1 MITFNQLDALQSVH
15 SAADI
20 FHKRRYNMKN
30 SIYSASFIAASES
43 WIPATPYFKK
53 SLSFTKKIKSA
64 KLNISS
70 LGVFVAQI
78 SGARVGNDY
87 MTPGWTNYNK
97 RLQFFTYDVKNMLTN
112 ENEIIV
118 GVGNGWFSSRGGFP
132 ETITGMYGTH
142 PALIA
147 SLDVVFEDGEKMTVL
162 TDESWQ
168 VAKSECLFS
177 GIYDG
182 EITDARIV
190 PVFESN
196 ATTFEYN
203 KDVLIPFEGVPTREI
218 ETLTPKSIFTTPKG
232 ECVIDFGQEIT
243 GTVEFDLCAKGGE
256 RVEIKHA
263 EVLDKDGNFYNAN
276 YRTARSE
283 IVYTAK
289 AGEQTYKAKYTFF
302 GFRYIKLIDWPEE
315 VKADNFRAIVMH
327 SDMKRTGYFTCG
339 HEKINRLYS
348 NVIWGQRDN
357 FLDIPTDCPQRD
369 ERLGW
374 TGDAQ
379 VFARAASINY
389 DTEDFYK
396 KWLRDM
402 ASEQFENGE
411 LPHVIP
417 DALKVNGTRNSTAWS
432 DASCIMP
439 WEIYQA
445 FGNIKLLREH
455 LPMMKKWHGYVKS
468 RAGRKCLWIGDEHF
482 GDWLGMD
489 APEGSYTGSTNKDLI
504 ASAYFYHITV
514 ILAKTHKVL
523 GMSSEKYEN
532 LAEKIRKA
540 YKKEYIKRGKLTSD
554 TQTAHVLTL
563 HFGLVDDDAELK
575 AKLGKRLVELIEGF
589 GDRLQTGFV
598 GTPYLLDALTEIGRH
613 DKAYT
618 LLLQE
623 KFPSWLFSVNQGA
636 TTIWEHWDSKNE
648 KGEFWS
654 TDMNSFNHYAY
665 GACAAWFYRTI
676 LGVRPTEPAYKSFE
690 ICPIPSEK
698 LGFAKARIETRS
710 GIIRSEW
717 RYEQGGIRYSF
728 SIPTG
733 TTAKVTIDGVTKT
746 YAPGE
751 YTVWGNK

>member
-1 MITFNQLDALQSVH
+1 
-15 SAADI
+15 
-20 FHKRRYNMKN
+20 MKN
-30 SIYSASFIAASES
+30 PILKADFICADKS
-43 WIPATPYFKK
+43 WIPAAPYFKK
-53 SLSFTKKIKSA
+53 EVTVIGEIKRATLYISA
-64 KLNISS
+64 
-70 LGVFVAQI
+70 LGVFEAKI
-78 SGARVGNDY
+78 NGMRVGNDY

-97 RLQFFTYDVKNMLTN
+97 RLQFCTYNVTNMLSEKT
-112 ENEIIV
+112 EIIV

-132 ETITGMYGTH
+132 ESKDGMYGAH

-147 SLDVVFEDGEKMTVL
+147 ALEIEYEDGRIEYVY
-162 TDESWQ
+162 TDESWLT
-168 VAKSECLFS
+168 ARSECLFS

-182 EITDARIV
+182 EITDANIL
-190 PVFESN
+190 PEFIECTKIFDYDKS
-196 ATTFEYN
+196 
-203 KDVLIPFEGVPTREI
+203 VLIPFEGEPTREI
-218 ETLTPKSIFTTPKG
+218 ETLEVSKVITTPKG
-232 ECVIDFGQEIT
+232 ETVIDFGQEVT
-243 GTVEFDLCAKGGE
+243 GTVEFMLNAKGGE
-256 RVEIKHA
+256 KVQILHA
-263 EVLDKDGNFYNAN
+263 EVLDKDGNFYRDN

-289 AGEQTYKAKYTFF
+289 PGLQIYKAKYTFF

-315 VKADNFRAIVMH
+315 VKKENFRAIVMH
-327 SDMKRTGYFTCG
+327 SDMKRTGYFKCG
-339 HEKINRLYS
+339 HAKLNQLYS
-348 NVIWGQRDN
+348 NIIWGQRDN

-379 VFARAASINY
+379 VFCEAASINY
-389 DTEDFYK
+389 DTERFYR

-402 ASEQFENGE
+402 ASEQFPNGE

-432 DASCIMP
+432 DASCIIP
-439 WEIYQA
+439 WEVYRA
-445 FGNIKLLREH
+445 FGDKKILREN

-468 RAGRKCLWIGDEHF
+468 RAGKKCLWQGDQHF

-504 ASAYFYHITV
+504 ASAYYYLITT
-514 ILAKTHKVL
+514 IIAKAYREL
-523 GMSSEKYEN
+523 GMNSDSYDR
-532 LAEKIRKA
+532 LAERIRRA
-540 YKKEYIKRGKLTSD
+540 YKKEYIKRGRLTSD
-554 TQTAHVLTL
+554 TQTAHAVTV
-563 HFGLVDDDAELK
+563 HFGLVDDEPELK
-575 AKLGKRLVELIEGF
+575 TRLGERLVELIEGF

-598 GTPYLLDALTEIGRH
+598 GTPYLLDALTEVDRA

-665 GACAAWFYRTI
+665 GSCAAWFYRTI
-676 LGVRPTEPAYKSFE
+676 LGVRPTSPAYETVE
-690 ICPIPSEK
+690 IRPIPSER

-710 GIIRSEW
+710 GVIVSEW
-717 RYEQGGIRYSF
+717 TYVDGGIRYFF
-728 SIPTG
+728 SIPEGVSAEIT
-733 TTAKVTIDGVTKT
+733 VDGVTRSYPAGNYT
-746 YAPGE
+746 LWGE
-751 YTVWGNK
+751 K